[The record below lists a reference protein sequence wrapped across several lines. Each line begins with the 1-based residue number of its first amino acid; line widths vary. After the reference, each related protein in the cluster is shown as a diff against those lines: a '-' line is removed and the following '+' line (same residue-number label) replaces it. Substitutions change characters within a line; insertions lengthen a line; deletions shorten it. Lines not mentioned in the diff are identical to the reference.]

1 MVLTWDQDPTELY
14 GGIKIADTVQ
24 RLIRE
29 RLTAH
34 TDEPRSREHE
44 FPMPTSGRWPTRDCS
59 A

>member
-1 MVLTWDQDPTELY
+1 MVLTWDQDPTEL
-14 GGIKIADTVQ
+14 GRGIQISETVQ

-34 TDEPRSREHE
+34 TDEAAQP
-44 FPMPTSGRWPTRDCS
+44 G